1 MVTEKILAEVSTANI
16 FAIISDE
23 LHYAATI
30 EKNIVLGYVHK
41 ADVYVDIVQGIEL
54 VEDVQEQ
61 MRELKDVDKWHTV
74 WFEMAVDVAEAVN
87 IELTILHGC
96 GRRTQKSNIPADV
109 PKVYYRRT
117 LTVLFLDHL
126 ISKLSDRFSANAK
139 VITLGLLL
147 SSCYFDE
154 KVRELVRPC
163 EDPCITV

>member
-1 MVTEKILAEVSTANI
+1 M
-16 FAIISDE
+16 
-23 LHYAATI
+23 
-30 EKNIVLGYVHK
+30 
-41 ADVYVDIVQGIEL
+41 YVDIVQGIEL

-109 PKVYYRRT
+109 PKVYYWRT

-139 VITLGLLL
+139 VRTLGLLL
-147 SSCYFDE
+147 SSCYFGE